1 MRLKFSFISLLFISM
16 VLFSSCGKDKPGYW
30 SQDEQNAKDR
40 QLIEDYA
47 TANNLSGQF
56 TNSGLYY
63 IIEEPGETEKPSPTA
78 IISVQYKGYYL
89 DGVALDEGDL
99 NDAYLTNLIKGWQ
112 EGIQLIGKNGKTKLI
127 IPSVLGYGHEPANGV
142 RPDAVLVFDIL
153 LKDFTN

>member
-1 MRLKFSFISLLFISM
+1 MRLKLSLSVLFIISI
-16 VLFSSCGKDKPGYW
+16 VLLTSCGKDKAGYW

-47 TANNLSGQF
+47 SANNLSGQF

-63 IIEEPGETEKPSPTA
+63 VINEPGGDEKPSATA
-78 IISVQYKGYYL
+78 KISVHYKGYYL

-99 NDAYLTNLIKGWQ
+99 SNTYISNLIPGWQ
-112 EGIQLIGKNGKTKLI
+112 EGIRLIGKNGNIKLI
-127 IPSVLGYGHEPANGV
+127 IPSVLGYGHTPSGGV